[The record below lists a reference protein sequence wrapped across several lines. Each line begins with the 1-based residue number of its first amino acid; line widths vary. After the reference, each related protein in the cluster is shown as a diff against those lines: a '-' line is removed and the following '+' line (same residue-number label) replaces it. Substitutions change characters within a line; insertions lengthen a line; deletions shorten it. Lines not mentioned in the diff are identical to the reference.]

1 MSTDPAGSLIEQLE
15 ALREQSLLYTPPVRS
30 ILKRLESALQRAKI
44 TLKGYS
50 LDGEPQYD
58 EPASASARDQL
69 RFGLM
74 VENEIKDARIIALN
88 NYHGRGQGETKGQ
101 RLSRIEDELNV
112 MSLVLPD
119 KISDAQLVGIIEAYI
134 CDEIEVNP
142 DITESRM
149 IAKTLKHLRDTMFGR
164 YDKREAREITE
175 AAAGANLNSC
185 LVTAW

>member
-15 ALREQSLLYTPPVRS
+15 ALREQSLVYTPPVKS

-44 TLKGYS
+44 TLRGYS
-50 LDGEPQYD
+50 IDGEPQYD
-58 EPASASARDQL
+58 DPASASARDQL

-88 NYHGRGQGETKGQ
+88 NHQGRGQGETKGQ
-101 RLSRIEDELNV
+101 RLARIEDELAI
-112 MSLVLPD
+112 MTIVLPD
-119 KISDAQLVGIIEAYI
+119 KISDAQLVDIVEAYI
-134 CDEIEVNP
+134 RDSIEVDP
-142 DITESRM
+142 EISESRM